1 MAFVV
6 IDGGTTNTRL
16 FLVEDGKISGKVKR
30 SVGVRDTSLSG
41 DNTKLKRELLSAFE
55 EIKANTTL
63 AIEKAIALGM
73 ITSPLGLHNVP
84 HVPAPI
90 GAGELAQAIFWQD
103 QSSSFIGVP
112 LGFVPGV
119 KTHFSKKPAS
129 WDLMRG
135 EETLTFGLLEKFKPA
150 GPVLVINLGSHT
162 KFIGVDAKGVITGS
176 LTTLAGELIAALKA
190 QTVLASSLPF
200 ELPST
205 GKPNFQR
212 VLAGASLAEEAGLL
226 RSAFVVRVLDQLIG
240 LLPEE
245 CFDFLSGAVA
255 ASDLEALT
263 SWQGNEYAQV
273 FLLGNPYRTA
283 IYAELLSHKG
293 AKNINI
299 ISEAELDEIT
309 VAGAIKLIEGD

>member
-1 MAFVV
+1 
-6 IDGGTTNTRL
+6 
-16 FLVEDGKISGKVKR
+16 
-30 SVGVRDTSLSG
+30 
-41 DNTKLKRELLSAFE
+41 
-55 EIKANTTL
+55 
-63 AIEKAIALGM
+63 
-73 ITSPLGLHNVP
+73 
-84 HVPAPI
+84 
-90 GAGELAQAIFWQD
+90 
-103 QSSSFIGVP
+103 
-112 LGFVPGV
+112 
-119 KTHFSKKPAS
+119 
-129 WDLMRG
+129 MRG

-176 LTTLAGELIAALKA
+176 LTTWQENCLLPLRLRLCW
-190 QTVLASSLPF
+190 QVLCLLSFLQQASRIFKGCSL
-200 ELPST
+200 
-205 GKPNFQR
+205 
-212 VLAGASLAEEAGLL
+212 VLVWLRRQAFCAVLL
-226 RSAFVVRVLDQLIG
+226 SCECWDQLIG

-273 FLLGNPYRTA
+273 FLLGNPDRTA

>member
-1 MAFVV
+1 M
-6 IDGGTTNTRL
+6 
-16 FLVEDGKISGKVKR
+16 
-30 SVGVRDTSLSG
+30 
-41 DNTKLKRELLSAFE
+41 
-55 EIKANTTL
+55 
-63 AIEKAIALGM
+63 
-73 ITSPLGLHNVP
+73 
-84 HVPAPI
+84 
-90 GAGELAQAIFWQD
+90 
-103 QSSSFIGVP
+103 
-112 LGFVPGV
+112 
-119 KTHFSKKPAS
+119 
-129 WDLMRG
+129 
-135 EETLTFGLLEKFKPA
+135 
-150 GPVLVINLGSHT
+150 
-162 KFIGVDAKGVITGS
+162 
-176 LTTLAGELIAALKA
+176 
-190 QTVLASSLPF
+190 
-200 ELPST
+200 
-205 GKPNFQR
+205 
-212 VLAGASLAEEAGLL
+212 

>member
-1 MAFVV
+1 
-6 IDGGTTNTRL
+6 
-16 FLVEDGKISGKVKR
+16 
-30 SVGVRDTSLSG
+30 
-41 DNTKLKRELLSAFE
+41 
-55 EIKANTTL
+55 
-63 AIEKAIALGM
+63 
-73 ITSPLGLHNVP
+73 
-84 HVPAPI
+84 
-90 GAGELAQAIFWQD
+90 
-103 QSSSFIGVP
+103 
-112 LGFVPGV
+112 
-119 KTHFSKKPAS
+119 
-129 WDLMRG
+129 MRG

-176 LTTLAGELIAALKA
+176 LTTLAGELLAALKA

-263 SWQGNEYAQV
+263 SWQGMNTRRYFSLKSISYSYLCRAAQ
-273 FLLGNPYRTA
+273 PQ
-283 IYAELLSHKG
+283 G
-293 AKNINI
+293 AKHQYYLRSRVRRDYCGRCHKADRRRLMMKAK
-299 ISEAELDEIT
+299 ISWRIAKEGL
-309 VAGAIKLIEGD
+309 VAILRGLRRTQRLRQRRP